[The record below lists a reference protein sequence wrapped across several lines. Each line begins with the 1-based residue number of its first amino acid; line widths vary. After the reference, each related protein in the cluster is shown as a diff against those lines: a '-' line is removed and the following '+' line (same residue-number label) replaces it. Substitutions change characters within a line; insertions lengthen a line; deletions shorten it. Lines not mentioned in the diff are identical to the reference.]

1 MSPRMTMIPTLLIAA
16 FALSGCGGHS
26 GAAGALTGPGAATMA
41 KSASASTLP
50 PFDPGS
56 FVPAVTNPW
65 LPLTP
70 GTTFTY
76 IAHTS
81 AGVESTVTAVTH
93 DTKLIDGVTTTVV
106 HDRVFLNGTLA
117 EDTFDWYGQD
127 GAGNVWYFGEDTKE
141 FAPDGS
147 VSTEGSWEA
156 GVNGEPG
163 VIMLAHPEVGV
174 SYPQEQAPGIAEDMG
189 KVISLDASV
198 TVPYGSF
205 DHALQTLEWSLIEH
219 GQGAREEKTYVNGLG
234 LVLESSRSG
243 KMRTELISVTHE

>member
-1 MSPRMTMIPTLLIAA
+1 MRIVRAVA
-16 FALSGCGGHS
+16 FAAVVVVLDHAAVAGGK
-26 GAAGALTGPGAATMA
+26 AAAYHPVIDSQKFDATVDNPYFP
-41 KSASASTLP
+41 LP
-50 PFDPGS
+50 PGT
-56 FVPAVTNPW
+56 VWAYEERQGKRVT
-65 LPLTP
+65 LD
-70 GTTFTY
+70 
-76 IAHTS
+76 S
-81 AGVESTVTAVTH
+81 VTVTSQTRVVM
-93 DTKLIDGVTTTVV
+93 GVRCVVV
-106 HDRVFLNGTLA
+106 HDVERTNGRVG
-117 EDTFDWYGQD
+117 EDTYDCYAQD
-127 GAGNVWYFGEDTKE
+127 HDGNVWYFGEDTKE